1 MISLLNRSHKKE
13 LLDNDDIPFADIK
26 QNMSE
31 LNTINT
37 LLGGHKISIE
47 GIKKIVKKVGINETI
62 SICEIG
68 CGGGDNLKAIDNWCL
83 KNKIKVTFIGIDIK
97 RECIQFAQQQYPHLS
112 VTWITA
118 DYTTV
123 EFKNNKPDIIFS
135 SLFCH
140 HFADQ
145 QIILMLRWIKENSI
159 KGFFIN
165 DLQRH
170 FLAYHLIKI
179 ITCLFSKS
187 YLVKNDAP
195 LSVARGFKLK
205 EWQHLLQSAKII
217 NVSVQW
223 KWAFRHLI
231 IYCNSPLI

>member
-1 MISLLNRSHKKE
+1 MISLLNRSYKKE

-37 LLGGHKISIE
+37 LLGGHNISID
-47 GIKKIVKKVGINETI
+47 GIKKIVKKGGIKETI

-83 KNKIKVTFIGIDIK
+83 NNKIKVTFIGIDIK
-97 RECIQFAQQQYPHLS
+97 QECLQFAQQQYPNLN
-112 VTWITA
+112 VKWITS
-118 DYTTV
+118 DYTTI
-123 EFKNNKPDIIFS
+123 EFKNDKPDIIFS

-140 HFADQ
+140 HFTDQ
-145 QIILMLRWIKENSI
+145 QIISMLKWMTENSK

-165 DLQRH
+165 DLHRH
-170 FLAYHLIKI
+170 FLAYNLIKI
-179 ITCLFSKS
+179 ITRLFSKS

-205 EWQHLLQSAKII
+205 EWQHLIQSAKIK
-217 NVSVQW
+217 NVSIQW
-223 KWAFRHLI
+223 KWAFRYLI
-231 IYCNSPLI
+231 IYFKPPHI

>member
-1 MISLLNRSHKKE
+1 MISLLNRSYKKE

-37 LLGGHKISIE
+37 LLGGHNISID
-47 GIKKIVKKVGINETI
+47 GIKKIVKKGGIKETI

-83 KNKIKVTFIGIDIK
+83 NNKIKVTFIGIDIK
-97 RECIQFAQQQYPHLS
+97 QECLQFAQQQYPNLN
-112 VTWITA
+112 VKWITS
-118 DYTTV
+118 DYTTI
-123 EFKNNKPDIIFS
+123 EFKNDKPDIIFS

-140 HFADQ
+140 HFTDQ
-145 QIILMLRWIKENSI
+145 QIISMLKWMTENSK

-165 DLQRH
+165 DLHRH
-170 FLAYHLIKI
+170 FLAYNLIKI
-179 ITCLFSKS
+179 ITRLFSKS

-205 EWQHLLQSAKII
+205 EWQHLIQSAKIF
-217 NVSVQW
+217 NVSIQW
-223 KWAFRHLI
+223 KWAFRYLI
-231 IYCNSPLI
+231 IYCKPSLI